1 MQTKKIVVRL
11 LCNKT
16 LTIIKMQK
24 LTNKEE
30 EIMHIL
36 WKLKKAFVKEVM
48 AEITEDQP
56 HYNTLS
62 TIIRNLEEKGY
73 VSYNVFGN
81 THQYYPLVSI
91 EDYRKK
97 FMSRAIDNYFNSSY
111 KNMVSFFAKEEKI
124 TADELREILA
134 MIEQKK

>member
-1 MQTKKIVVRL
+1 
-11 LCNKT
+11 
-16 LTIIKMQK
+16 MQK

-73 VSYNVFGN
+73 VSYNAFGN
-81 THQYYPLVSI
+81 THQYFPIVTL
-91 EDYRKK
+91 EEYRKR
-97 FMSRAIDNYFNSSY
+97 FMSTAIDNYFNSSY

-134 MIEQKK
+134 MIEQKQ

>member
-1 MQTKKIVVRL
+1 
-11 LCNKT
+11 
-16 LTIIKMQK
+16 MQK

-36 WKLKKAFVKEVM
+36 WRLKKAFVKEVL

-73 VSYNVFGN
+73 VSYKAFGN
-81 THQYYPLVSI
+81 THQYYPIVTM
-91 EDYRKK
+91 EEYRKR
-97 FMSRAIDNYFNSSY
+97 FMNTAIENYFDNSY
-111 KNMVSFFAKEEKI
+111 KSMVSFFAEENKI
-124 TADELREILA
+124 SAEELREILDL
-134 MIEQKK
+134 IEKK

>member
-1 MQTKKIVVRL
+1 
-11 LCNKT
+11 
-16 LTIIKMQK
+16 MQK

-36 WKLKKAFVKEVM
+36 WKLKKAFVKEVQ

-73 VSYNVFGN
+73 VSHNAFGN
-81 THQYYPLVSI
+81 THQYYPIVSI
-91 EDYRKK
+91 EDYRKG
-97 FMSRAIDNYFNSSY
+97 FMNTAIDNYFNSSY
-111 KNMVSFFAKEEKI
+111 KSMVSFFAKEEKI
-124 TADELREILA
+124 SAAELREILA
-134 MIEQKK
+134 MIETPKEEK